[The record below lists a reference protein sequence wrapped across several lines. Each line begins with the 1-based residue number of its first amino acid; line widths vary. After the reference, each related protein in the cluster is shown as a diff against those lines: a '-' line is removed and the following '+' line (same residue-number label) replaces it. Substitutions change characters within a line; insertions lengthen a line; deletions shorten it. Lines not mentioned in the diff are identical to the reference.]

1 MAEEYV
7 APFPTL
13 QYSLC
18 DLENVMTNVFLRT
31 KIVYWFPKLYINTAK
46 RFTYETRHFKGKT
59 KIPGH
64 ALHIYCNV
72 FNEAHILSREKK
84 LSRRLLISVKMPAV
98 GVGAG
103 RVTPPP
109 ITTSLFSS

>member
-18 DLENVMTNVFLRT
+18 DLETCYDNCIFNNKKCIL
-31 KIVYWFPKLYINTAK
+31 FPKLYMNTAK
-46 RFTYETRHFKGKT
+46 RFSYETRHFKGKT